1 MSSTSDEP
9 LMAAFTIDTIPGAA
23 WPGGHFGVLQAAGAI
38 SHGVTTRDGP
48 DFGDH
53 ADTERCAAAARA
65 AATASG
71 LADVAWVQQVH
82 GGAVLRVDVGGL
94 AGRADALV
102 TDTPGLAV
110 LGRSADC
117 PLVLAAGRRA
127 DGSWAVGFAHASWRA
142 TVANLTQAM
151 LARLCGELAV
161 DSVTIRAAIAPCA
174 RVCCYEVGDEVR
186 EAALTAL
193 GPDAAA
199 FFRRPRP
206 AARWHFDLEAANLAQ
221 LAAAGV
227 AATRIA
233 TSGVCTICGGERF
246 WSWRRQGAAA
256 GRFAA
261 LIGVRAAAL

>member
-1 MSSTSDEP
+1 
-9 LMAAFTIDTIPGAA
+9 MAAFTIDPSPGAA
-23 WPGGHFGVLQAAGAI
+23 WPVGRFGMLQNASAI
-38 SHGVTTRDGP
+38 GHGVTTRDGP
-48 DFGDH
+48 DFADH
-53 ADTERCAAAARA
+53 ADTSRRAAAAVA
-65 AATASG
+65 AAAAIG
-71 LADVAWVQQVH
+71 LTDVAWVEQVH
-82 GGAVLRVDVGGL
+82 GGAVLRAREGGL

-102 TDTPGLAV
+102 TDTVGLAV

-117 PLVLAAGRRA
+117 PLVLAAGRRR
-127 DGSWAVGFAHASWRA
+127 DGTWAVGFAHASWRA
-142 TVANLTQAM
+142 TVASLTKAM

-161 DSVTIRAAIAPCA
+161 DPVTIQAAIAPCA
-174 RVCCYEVGDEVR
+174 RACCYEVGDEVR

-199 FFRRPRP
+199 FFRRPR
-206 AARWHFDLEAANLAQ
+206 ATSRWHFDLEAANLAQ
-221 LAAAGV
+221 LIAAGV

>member
-1 MSSTSDEP
+1 
-9 LMAAFTIDTIPGAA
+9 MAAFTIDPIPGAA
-23 WPGGHFGVLQAAGAI
+23 WPAGRFGVLQATGAIGAI

-48 DFGDH
+48 DFGDD
-53 ADTERCAAAARA
+53 ADTDQCAAAASA
-65 AATASG
+65 AATALG

-82 GGAVLRVDVGGL
+82 GGAVLRVGAGGL
-94 AGRADALV
+94 AGPADALV
-102 TDTPGLAV
+102 TDTPGLAI

-117 PLVLAAGRRA
+117 PLVLAAGQRR

-142 TVANLTQAM
+142 TVAGLTAAM

-161 DSVTIRAAIAPCA
+161 DPGTIRAVIAPCA

-186 EAALTAL
+186 EIALAALGA
-193 GPDAAA
+193 GAGA

-206 AARWHFDLEAANLAQ
+206 EARWHFDLEAANLSQ

-227 AATRIA
+227 AAARTA
-233 TSGVCTICGGERF
+233 TSGICTICRGERF

-261 LIGVRAAAL
+261 LIGVRTGAL